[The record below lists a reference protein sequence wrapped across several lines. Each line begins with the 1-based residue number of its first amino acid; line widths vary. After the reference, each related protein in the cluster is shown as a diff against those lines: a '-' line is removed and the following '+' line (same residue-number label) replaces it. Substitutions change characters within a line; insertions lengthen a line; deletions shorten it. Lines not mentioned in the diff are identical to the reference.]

1 MKSAYE
7 LAMER
12 LNAES
17 PNENTPLTDEQKEE
31 LADLDNKY
39 NAKVAERKIAHEK
52 RVAEANASGN
62 FQDLAAAQEELR
74 IDLDRI
80 ESDRE
85 AAKERVRSGQQ
96 RGA

>member
-17 PNENTPLTDEQKEE
+17 PNENAPLTDEQKEE
-31 LADLDNKY
+31 LSDLDNKY
-39 NAKVAERKIAHEK
+39 NAKAAERKIAHDK
-52 RVAEANASGN
+52 RVAEANAKGD
-62 FQDLAAAQEELR
+62 FQDAAKAQEELR
-74 IDLDRI
+74 IDLERI

-85 AAKERVRSGQQ
+85 SAKERVRSGQQ

>member
-12 LNAES
+12 LNAEN
-17 PNENTPLTDEQKEE
+17 PNENAPLTEEQKEE
-31 LADLDNKY
+31 LSDLDNKY
-39 NAKVAERKIAHEK
+39 NAKVAERKIAHDK
-52 RVAEANASGN
+52 RIAEANAKGD
-62 FQDLAAAQEELR
+62 FQDLAKAQEELR

-85 AAKERVRSGQQ
+85 SAKDRVRSGEQ

>member
-17 PNENTPLTDEQKEE
+17 PNENAPLTEEQKDE

-52 RVAEANASGN
+52 RIAEANATGD
-62 FQDLAAAQEELR
+62 FQDLAKAQEELR
-74 IDLDRI
+74 IDLDHI

-85 AAKERVRSGQQ
+85 TAKDRVRTGQQ

>member
-17 PNENTPLTDEQKEE
+17 PNENAPLTDEQKEE
-31 LADLDNKY
+31 LSDLDNKY
-39 NAKVAERKIAHEK
+39 NAKAAERKISHDK
-52 RVAEANASGN
+52 RVAEANAKGD
-62 FQDLAAAQEELR
+62 FQDAAKAQEELR
-74 IDLDRI
+74 IDLERI

-85 AAKERVRSGQQ
+85 SAKERVRSGQQ

>member
-12 LNAES
+12 LNQAG
-17 PNENTPLTDEQKEE
+17 PNEAIQLTEDQKEE

-39 NAKVAERKIAHEK
+39 NA
-52 RVAEANASGN
+52 RVAEKRISLNKKAADARAQRDFQAAAN
-62 FQDLAAAQEELR
+62 AQEELR
-74 IDLDRI
+74 IEIERI

-85 AAKERVRSGQQ
+85 SAKNRVRTGKQQ
-96 RGA
+96 GA